1 MLYEITNGI
10 MTQTDAVGGKKEAEY
25 VSASTIKEFSAHITD
40 IPRQTLLAALENP
53 SIRFESYDDFDL
65 LCIPFYEFEHRLK
78 DSPPVYIFLRA
89 GRLHFVCDQCEELA
103 SLLDRFA
110 HTNKGET
117 SVGRLVC
124 AFFEYIL
131 DDDLASLDRIEEQ
144 IGDLEDDVLTDKQG
158 NITKS
163 IIDRRKH
170 LMVIM
175 RYYEQLLNILESL
188 SMNEKRLFSKS
199 SVRFLNIIYGKTQRL
214 YDKTKSLRE
223 YVSEIREAYQAEVD
237 LRMNNIM
244 KILTIITMIF
254 MPLTLIVG
262 WYGMNLKM
270 PEYAAPFAYPV
281 VIVISL
287 MIVILSIAFFK
298 KQKWF

>member
-1 MLYEITNGI
+1 MLYEIMNGAMSPAKAI
-10 MTQTDAVGGKKEAEY
+10 DSQKSTEY
-25 VSASTIKEFSAHITD
+25 VSVSTTKEVSTYLTD
-40 IPRQTLLAALENP
+40 IPADMLPQILENT
-53 SIRFESYDDFDL
+53 SIRFESHEDFDL
-65 LCIPFYEFEHRLK
+65 LCIPFYEFEHRLR
-78 DSPPVYIFLRA
+78 DSPPIYIFLHP
-89 GRLHFVCDQCEELA
+89 GHLHFVCDQCSELA

-110 HTNKGET
+110 HLNKSEA
-117 SVGRLVC
+117 SIGRLVC

-131 DDDLASLDRIEEQ
+131 DDDLESLDKIEEQ

-158 NITKS
+158 NFTKT
-163 IIDRRKH
+163 IIDKRKH

-188 SMNEKRLFSKS
+188 SMNEKHIFSKN

-281 VIVISL
+281 VIAISL
-287 MIVILSIAFFK
+287 MIVVVSI
-298 KQKWF
+298 

>member
-1 MLYEITNGI
+1 MLYQIIDGSLAI
-10 MTQTDAVGGKKEAEY
+10 ADAIVDQQEAEY
-25 VSASTIKEFSAHITD
+25 ISASTIKEFSTYLTD
-40 IPRQTLLAALENP
+40 IPPKLLSEILENP
-53 SIRFESYDDFDL
+53 SIRFESHDDFDL

-78 DSPPVYIFLRA
+78 DSPPIYIFLHT
-89 GRLHFVCDQCEELA
+89 GHLHFVCDQCSELT
-103 SLLDRFA
+103 SLLDSFA
-110 HTNKGET
+110 RSNKNDV
-117 SVGRLVC
+117 SIGRLVC

-131 DDDLASLDRIEEQ
+131 DDDLESLDNIEEQ
-144 IGDLEDDVLTDKQG
+144 IGDLEDEVLTDKQG
-158 NITKS
+158 NFTKT
-163 IIDRRKH
+163 IIDKRKH

-188 SMNEKRLFSKS
+188 AMNEKHLFSNQI
-199 SVRFLNIIYGKTQRL
+199 VRFLNIIYGRTQRL

-270 PEYAAPFAYPV
+270 PEYAAPFAYPI
-281 VIVISL
+281 VIVTSL
-287 MIVILSIAFFK
+287 MIVIVSILFFK

>member
-1 MLYEITNGI
+1 MLYEIINGVMSETKTI
-10 MTQTDAVGGKKEAEY
+10 DDKKNAEY
-25 VSASTIKEFSAHITD
+25 VSASTIKEFAAYITD
-40 IPRQTLLAALENP
+40 IPKDTLLSVLENP
-53 SIRFESYDDFDL
+53 SIRFESHDDFDL

-78 DSPPVYIFLRA
+78 DSPPIYIFLHA
-89 GRLHFVCDQCEELA
+89 GHLHFVCDKCGELV
-103 SLLDRFA
+103 SLLERFA
-110 HTNKGET
+110 HTNKEEANI
-117 SVGRLVC
+117 GRLVC

-131 DDDLASLDRIEEQ
+131 DDDLASLDKIEEQ
-144 IGDLEDDVLTDKQG
+144 IGDLEDDVLTDQQK
-158 NITKS
+158 NFTKS

-188 SMNEKRLFSKS
+188 AVNEKHVFNKN

-262 WYGMNLKM
+262 WYGMNFKM
-270 PEYAAPFAYPV
+270 PEYGAPLAYPV

-287 MIVILSIAFFK
+287 MIVIVSIVFFK